1 MPEMKRSSSDVTT
14 GRQFDEALQAAFDK
28 ALRAAEAF
36 MEQADRAQDKAARLL
51 AAEIGTVAVAVA
63 VAAIIVILGFPSGIL
78 GRVLLLIIG
87 GVAGLVVAGAIHLTV
102 RARLVDQSNRDEQ
115 AAVDLVSLLREDLLL
130 ITDFETWN
138 ETQLRLARARLS
150 RFPI

>member
-1 MPEMKRSSSDVTT
+1 MK
-14 GRQFDEALQAAFDK
+14 
-28 ALRAAEAF
+28 
-36 MEQADRAQDKAARLL
+36 QADCAQEKADRLL
-51 AAEIGTVAVAVA
+51 VAEIGTVAAAVA

-78 GRVLLLIIG
+78 GRVLVLIIG
-87 GVAGLVVAGAIHLTV
+87 IVGGLVVAGAIHLTV

-115 AAVDLVSLLREDLLL
+115 AAVDVVSLLREDLLL
-130 ITDFETWN
+130 ITDFGDWS

>member
-1 MPEMKRSSSDVTT
+1 MSEMKPSSSDVTT
-14 GRQFDEALQAAFDK
+14 GHQFDE

-36 MEQADRAQDKAARLL
+36 MKQADCAQEKADRLL
-51 AAEIGTVAVAVA
+51 VVEIGTVAAAVA

-78 GRVLLLIIG
+78 GRVLVLIIG
-87 GVAGLVVAGAIHLTV
+87 IVGGLVVAGAIHLTV

-115 AAVDLVSLLREDLLL
+115 AAVDVVSLLREDLLL
-130 ITDFETWN
+130 ITDFGDWS